1 METTTAEPQDIW
13 WPSPDVLD
21 DLIIEEIPEG
31 FSLSA
36 PDGTECSAW
45 LGYYMESEERQ
56 EQFNKCFL
64 DAIITYAKH
73 LEETNGSPLEDSLGN
88 EDARSGQTEE
98 DSAGSV

>member
-1 METTTAEPQDIW
+1 METTIAESQDIW
-13 WPSPDVLD
+13 WPSAQALD
-21 DLIIEEIPEG
+21 ELIIEEIPEG

-64 DAIITYAKH
+64 EAIITYAKH
-73 LEETNGSPLEDSLGN
+73 LEETNGSPLKDSFGN
-88 EDARSGQTEE
+88 EDARPGQAEE
-98 DSAGSV
+98 DSSGKV